1 MFGIGW
7 ADSSLS
13 ISSTTYKLRV
23 ESGAFS
29 SGWGNQSNAA
39 AVHLFGGNLVARPV
53 LRLYPKQCGIDKAG
67 ESVSRQTFPKL
78 SHFIDIFPRLPHSEG
93 MEMKLKAIPVL
104 MLAMLSSSL
113 VHAVDITGAGSTFA
127 APIYAKWADAYHKS
141 GGGKI
146 NYQGIGSSGGIKQI
160 QAKTVDFAGSDA
172 PLKDVE
178 LTKDGLFQ
186 FPTVVGGVVPAIN
199 VPGIKA
205 GEITLSGPVLGDI
218 YLGKIKKWND
228 PAIVALNPK
237 VKLPDLDIA
246 VVRRADGSGTSFIW
260 TNYLS
265 KVNPEW
271 KSKVGE
277 GTTVAWPTGSG
288 GKGNDGVAAF
298 VQRLPGTIGYV
309 EWAYAKQNHMIYTAM
324 KNESGAVVEPTT
336 ETFKA
341 AAAGA
346 DWKKS
351 FYQILT
357 NEPGKDAWP
366 VVGATFVLLHTVQ
379 DKPEQAKETL
389 KFFEWSFKNGTSAA
403 DSLDYISLPQSV
415 VSEIENQWKV
425 RVKDATGKS
434 VAP

>member
-1 MFGIGW
+1 
-7 ADSSLS
+7 
-13 ISSTTYKLRV
+13 
-23 ESGAFS
+23 
-29 SGWGNQSNAA
+29 
-39 AVHLFGGNLVARPV
+39 
-53 LRLYPKQCGIDKAG
+53 
-67 ESVSRQTFPKL
+67 
-78 SHFIDIFPRLPHSEG
+78 
-93 MEMKLKAIPVL
+93 MKLKAISVL
-104 MLAMLSSSL
+104 MLTMLSSPL
-113 VHAVDITGAGSTFA
+113 VHATDITGAGSTFA
-127 APIYAKWADAYHKS
+127 APIYAKWADAYHKA

-172 PLKDVE
+172 PLKDEE
-178 LTKDGLFQ
+178 LVKDGLFQ
-186 FPTVVGGVVPAIN
+186 FPTVVGGVVAAIN
-199 VPGIKA
+199 VPGVKA

-265 KVNPEW
+265 KVSPEW

-298 VQRLPGTIGYV
+298 VQRLPGAIGYV
-309 EWAYAKQNHMIYTAM
+309 EWAYAKQNRMIYTAM
-324 KNESGAVVEPTT
+324 KNGAGAVVEPTT

-415 VSEIENQWKV
+415 VGEIESQWKV
-425 RVKDATGKS
+425 KVKDATGKP

>member
-1 MFGIGW
+1 
-7 ADSSLS
+7 
-13 ISSTTYKLRV
+13 
-23 ESGAFS
+23 
-29 SGWGNQSNAA
+29 
-39 AVHLFGGNLVARPV
+39 
-53 LRLYPKQCGIDKAG
+53 
-67 ESVSRQTFPKL
+67 
-78 SHFIDIFPRLPHSEG
+78 
-93 MEMKLKAIPVL
+93 MKLMQTALAGVAGALFAI
-104 MLAMLSSSL
+104 A
-113 VHAVDITGAGSTFA
+113 AQAADITGAGSTFA
-127 APIYAKWADAYHKS
+127 APIYTKWADAYQKS
-141 GGGKI
+141 GGGKV

-172 PLKDVE
+172 PLKDE
-178 LTKDGLFQ
+178 DLAKDGLFQ

-199 VPGIKA
+199 VPGVKA

-277 GTTVAWPTGSG
+277 GTTVAWPTGTG

-298 VQRLPGTIGYV
+298 VQRLPGAIGYV
-309 EWAYAKQNHMIYTAM
+309 EWAYAKQNHMVYTAM
-324 KNESGAVVEPTT
+324 KNESGAVVQPDT

-366 VVGATFVLLHTVQ
+366 VVGATFVLLHTAQ
-379 DKPEQAKETL
+379 DKPDQGKETL
-389 KFFEWSFKNGTSAA
+389 KFFDWAFKNGTPAA

-415 VSEIENQWKV
+415 VSEIKSQWKEK
-425 RVKDATGKS
+425 VKDASGKPI
-434 VAP
+434 AE

>member
-1 MFGIGW
+1 
-7 ADSSLS
+7 
-13 ISSTTYKLRV
+13 
-23 ESGAFS
+23 
-29 SGWGNQSNAA
+29 
-39 AVHLFGGNLVARPV
+39 
-53 LRLYPKQCGIDKAG
+53 
-67 ESVSRQTFPKL
+67 
-78 SHFIDIFPRLPHSEG
+78 
-93 MEMKLKAIPVL
+93 MKLMQTALAGVAGALFAI
-104 MLAMLSSSL
+104 AA
-113 VHAVDITGAGSTFA
+113 HAADITGAGSTFA
-127 APIYAKWADAYHKS
+127 APIYTKWADAYQKS
-141 GGGKI
+141 GGGKV

-172 PLKDVE
+172 PLKDE
-178 LTKDGLFQ
+178 DLAKAGLFQ

-265 KVNPEW
+265 KVSPDW

-277 GTTVAWPTGSG
+277 GTTVNWPTGTG

-298 VQRLPGTIGYV
+298 VQRLPGAIGYV
-309 EWAYAKQNHMIYTAM
+309 EWAYAKQNHMVYTAM
-324 KNESGAVVEPTT
+324 KNESGAVVQPDT

-366 VVGATFVLLHTVQ
+366 VVGATFVLLHTAQ
-379 DKPEQAKETL
+379 DKPEQGKETL
-389 KFFEWSFKNGTSAA
+389 KFFDWAFKNGTPAA
-403 DSLDYISLPQSV
+403 DSLDYISLPPSV
-415 VSEIENQWKV
+415 VSEIKAQWKEK
-425 RVKDATGKS
+425 VKDASGKP
-434 VAP
+434 VAE

>member
-1 MFGIGW
+1 MRV
-7 ADSSLS
+7 SLFAIAILALGTS
-13 ISSTTYKLRV
+13 I
-23 ESGAFS
+23 A
-29 SGWGNQSNAA
+29 QAA
-39 AVHLFGGNLVARPV
+39 
-53 LRLYPKQCGIDKAG
+53 
-67 ESVSRQTFPKL
+67 
-78 SHFIDIFPRLPHSEG
+78 
-93 MEMKLKAIPVL
+93 
-104 MLAMLSSSL
+104 
-113 VHAVDITGAGSTFA
+113 DITGAGSTFA
-127 APIYAKWADAYHKS
+127 APIYTKWADAYQKS
-141 GGGKI
+141 GGGKV

-172 PLKDVE
+172 PLKDDQ
-178 LTKDGLFQ
+178 LAKDGLFQ

-199 VPGIKA
+199 VPGVKA
-205 GEITLSGPVLGDI
+205 GEITLSGPVLADI

-265 KVNPEW
+265 KVSPDW

-277 GTTVAWPTGSG
+277 GTTVNWPTGTG

-298 VQRLPGTIGYV
+298 VQRLPGAIGYV
-309 EWAYAKQNHMIYTAM
+309 EWAYAKQNHMVYAAM
-324 KNESGAVVEPTT
+324 KNEAGAVVQPST

-366 VVGATFVLLHTVQ
+366 VVGATFVLLHTAQ
-379 DKPEQAKETL
+379 DKPDQGKETL
-389 KFFEWSFKNGTSAA
+389 KFFDWAFKNGSSAA
-403 DSLDYISLPQSV
+403 DSLDYISLPESV
-415 VSEIENQWKV
+415 VSEIKSQWKEK
-425 RVKDATGKS
+425 VKDASGKPI
-434 VAP
+434 AP